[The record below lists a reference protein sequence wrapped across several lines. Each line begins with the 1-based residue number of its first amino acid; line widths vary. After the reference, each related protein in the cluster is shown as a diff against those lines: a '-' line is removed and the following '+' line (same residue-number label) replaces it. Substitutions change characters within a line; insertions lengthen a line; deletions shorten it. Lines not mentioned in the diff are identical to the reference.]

1 MSTPAPDPSSGA
13 PSVELD
19 AVAVRYEEIE
29 ALAPTDLR
37 FRPGTSTALVGA
49 NGSGKSTVLKVL
61 AGLVRPASG
70 SVRRAEGLE
79 AAFVAQQH
87 GHHRWMPLTVREV
100 LRMGCYRRAGMLGRV
115 RRDDLAQLDE
125 AAERLEVAELL
136 DRGFGELSGGQRQ
149 RVLVAQALIGA
160 PRLVLFDEPITGL
173 DLASQATILRVMAEE
188 ARDGATVV
196 FSTHHLAE
204 ARRADRVVLLA
215 GRVLA
220 DGPPTEALRPELLV
234 EAFSGRVLELDEQ
247 SLLLDDHGHGVEDDL
262 EEPGAG

>member
-1 MSTPAPDPSSGA
+1 MSTTTTTTPADPPPDVT
-13 PSVELD
+13 VELD
-19 AVAVRYEEIE
+19 GVSVRYGEVE
-29 ALAPTDLR
+29 ALAPTSLA
-37 FRPGTSTALVGA
+37 FSGGTSTALVGA

-61 AGLVRPASG
+61 AGLVRPATG
-70 SVRRAEGLE
+70 VVRRGEGIE

-100 LRMGCYRRAGMLGRV
+100 LRMGCYRRARLLGRV
-115 RRDDLAQLDE
+115 HRSDLAQLDV
-125 AAERLEVAELL
+125 AAERLEVVDLL

-149 RVLVAQALIGA
+149 RALVAQALIGS

-220 DGPPTEALRPELLV
+220 DGSPTEVLRPDLLV
-234 EAFSGRVLELDEQ
+234 AAFSGRVLELDEQ
-247 SLLLDDHGHGVEDDL
+247 SLLLDDHGHGVED
-262 EEPGAG
+262 P